1 MFGRKK
7 LKGKIK
13 FLERRLKD
21 LDEQYERLNGL
32 YSESTTMLNDKID
45 EISKLNE
52 KVEGLERER
61 DMLYEYYDLNK
72 EPSQEIKTLVR
83 INERV
88 RKLELENIELR
99 SSLKAYYMSNLN
111 ALNYYYL
118 SAAYS
123 NNCLRRHMLATRTFF
138 K

>member
-7 LKGKIK
+7 LKNEIK
-13 FLERRLKD
+13 FLKRRLKD
-21 LDEQYERLNGL
+21 LNEQYERPNGL
-32 YSESTTMLNDKID
+32 YSISRTMLNDKID

-52 KVEGLERER
+52 KIEGLERER

-88 RKLELENIELR
+88 RELELENIELR
-99 SSLKAYYMSNLN
+99 SSLKAYYMNNLN
-111 ALNYYYL
+111 SLNHL

-123 NNCLRRHMLATRTFF
+123 NNCLLGHMLATRTFF